1 MGQFTQQYTQK
12 RSTNTIYKKPK
23 TETPSHYLLHRKQF
37 EELRSKMME
46 DITYI
51 FNINGTTFRNTIAKL
66 LGEHILNNDSSNKV
80 R

>member
-23 TETPSHYLLHRKQF
+23 TETPSHYLFHCKQF

-51 FNINGTTFRNTIAKL
+51 FNTNGSTFRNTIAKL
-66 LGEHILNNDSSNKV
+66 LGEHILNNDNSNKV